1 MRVTI
6 PLPLDRSRPALA
18 IANHPSCSAGES
30 IPPLPGQK
38 YHPVIRSLRWSVL
51 SVYRRLCLLII
62 MVNILIM
69 GVLGAKHQ
77 LFSLSSGAT
86 TAATSFNLTI
96 AVLTRQELIVNSLF
110 WLLGRC
116 PTSTPLRLRRLA
128 AKVYHLD
135 GVHSGAAIA
144 ATIWF
149 GISNVTLF
157 KSLNS
162 ISVKNEIAI
171 RTITI
176 LLDTLLVTTIVT
188 ALPAFR
194 TWAHDLFKIVHRFLG
209 WIAVIMFWTLFG
221 LLAHVRLADPSSG
234 LTVMDVV
241 GASPVFWSLLFA
253 TFSIVLPWLR
263 LRKESVHS
271 EPLSTHAL
279 QLHFAGGRLSL
290 CAAVRLSTRPL
301 LEWHAFAT
309 IPFDDGGG
317 YSVIVRGIPTIG
329 VLHMASMFN
338 KVVLVATGSGIGPLL
353 SLTAHRH
360 PVCRIIWS
368 TPEPIATYSKSVVAK
383 VREADP
389 DAMIFNTTE
398 SGRPD
403 LLRHI
408 YRLYSTSG
416 SEAIFLVSN
425 P

>member
-1 MRVTI
+1 M
-6 PLPLDRSRPALA
+6 AA
-18 IANHPSCSAGES
+18 
-30 IPPLPGQK
+30 
-38 YHPVIRSLRWSVL
+38 
-51 SVYRRLCLLII
+51 
-62 MVNILIM
+62 
-69 GVLGAKHQ
+69 LGARHQ

-86 TAATSFNLTI
+86 TAASSINLTT
-96 AVLTRQELIVNSLF
+96 AVLIRQELVVNSLF
-110 WLLGRC
+110 WILGRF

-128 AKVYHLD
+128 AKVYHLG

-144 ATIWF
+144 ATLWF

-157 KSLNS
+157 NSLS
-162 ISVKNEIAI
+162 STSAKESEISI

-176 LLDTLLVTTIVT
+176 LLDILLVTTIAT
-188 ALPAFR
+188 AFPAFR
-194 TWAHDLFKIVHRFLG
+194 TWAHDLFEIIHRFLG
-209 WIAVIMFWTLFG
+209 WIALVLFWILFG
-221 LLAHVRLADPSSG
+221 FLAHVQLTDSPQ

-241 GASPVFWSLLFA
+241 GASPAFWSLLLA

-263 LRKESVHS
+263 LRKESVRS
-271 EPLSTHAL
+271 EPLSDHAL
-279 QLHFAGGRLSL
+279 QLHFAGERLPL

-309 IPFDDGGG
+309 IPSDDGTG
-317 YSVIVRGIPTIG
+317 YSVIVSNAGDWTAHLLESPPTKLWVRGMPTIG
-329 VLHMASMFN
+329 VLHMAPMFN

-368 TPEPIATYSKSVVAK
+368 TPDPVATYSRSVVEK

-403 LLRHI
+403 LVRHI
-408 YRLYSTSG
+408 YRLYFTSG
-416 SEAIFLVSN
+416 SEAVFLVSN
-425 P
+425 PRTTRKVVYELESRGLPIFAPIFDS